1 MTDKRQSIKVTD
13 PIRDQIADI
22 LRDRIISGE
31 LKPNQHLVAREIS
44 AEFTVSA
51 TPVKEAFRI
60 LESEKLVHTVAR
72 KGTVVTAYTQETIF
86 QFAKLRS
93 AIEGVV
99 ANVAT
104 YNLSADEIHRMELL
118 LERAGEFLDSGET
131 GEAVRINQE
140 FHDIIRNASNNEYM
154 VQLIQNISG
163 FERAQ
168 RMEAL
173 DDLEERK
180 VGYREHLAILQ
191 AIKENDGDRVEALMR
206 EHVRRSA
213 FFVMQ
218 QRGSVSED
226 SEQQYDSM
234 TCIMK

>member
-1 MTDKRQSIKVTD
+1 MSEKGQSIKVTN

-22 LRDRIISGE
+22 LRNRIIFGE

-44 AEFTVSA
+44 AEFTVST

-104 YNLSADEIHRMELL
+104 YNLSEEQIQYMETLL
-118 LERAGEFLDSGET
+118 DKAGEYLDAGET
-131 GEAVRINQE
+131 SEAVKINQE
-140 FHDIIRNASNNEYM
+140 FHNIIREASHNEYM

-168 RMEAL
+168 RTEAL

-180 VGYREHLAILQ
+180 VGYHEHREILN
-191 AIKENDGDRVEALMR
+191 AIKDRDGDRVEALMR
-206 EHVRRSA
+206 NHVRRSA
-213 FFVMQ
+213 FFVMK
-218 QRGSVSED
+218 QRGSGNE
-226 SEQQYDSM
+226 EI
-234 TCIMK
+234 T